1 MKKILLTAV
10 AALAIV
16 GCSQNEEIEKAGEK
30 AKIDVTTAVKGTTRA
45 AVTNNDNFAAFT
57 VSGYTVAV
65 ADIADSGVGT
75 EAYMYKDYTGG
86 QGKWEPIEKGDVY
99 WPSNENM
106 EFFAYPTGLKDNFD
120 APEKGYP
127 TLTYAIG
134 AVGAQT
140 DLVVAH
146 KSVASVPAGG
156 KLELTFKHILTRIN
170 FSYEPVDP
178 AYTYTVSNITIN
190 GVEGGTATYT
200 FGTNEG
206 GWSAGSEAAVDYS
219 YPISSTP
226 VKGSDN
232 NVYALD
238 TSDGSLM
245 LLPQSVAS
253 KTISVTYKTEKDGHT
268 YFNNTKTVTLGT
280 SAKWEIGKNIRYT
293 LTLPVGAEKV
303 TVDTNVEDINETP
316 ESGSAE

>member
-16 GCSQNEEIEKAGEK
+16 GSSQNEYIENVGQKV
-30 AKIDVTTAVKGTTRA
+30 KIDVTTAVKGTTRA
-45 AVTNNDNFAAFT
+45 AVTNNDNFTAFT

-65 ADIADSGVGT
+65 ADIAGSGVGSD
-75 EAYMYKDYTGG
+75 AYMYKDYTGKKG
-86 QGKWEPIEKGDVY
+86 GWTTTGDVY
-99 WPSNENM
+99 WPLDENM
-106 EFFAYPTGLKDNFD
+106 EFFAYPTTLKDKFST
-120 APEKGYP
+120 PEAGYP
-127 TLTYAIG
+127 TLSYGIG

-146 KSVASVPAGG
+146 KSVASVPTGG

-206 GWSAGSEAAVDYS
+206 GWSAGSEAAVSYS

-238 TSDGSLM
+238 TPDGSLM

>member
-1 MKKILLTAV
+1 M
-10 AALAIV
+10 
-16 GCSQNEEIEKAGEK
+16 
-30 AKIDVTTAVKGTTRA
+30 
-45 AVTNNDNFAAFT
+45 
-57 VSGYTVAV
+57 
-65 ADIADSGVGT
+65 
-75 EAYMYKDYTGG
+75 
-86 QGKWEPIEKGDVY
+86 
-99 WPSNENM
+99 
-106 EFFAYPTGLKDNFD
+106 
-120 APEKGYP
+120 
-127 TLTYAIG
+127 
-134 AVGAQT
+134 
-140 DLVVAH
+140 
-146 KSVASVPAGG
+146 
-156 KLELTFKHILTRIN
+156 
-170 FSYEPVDP
+170 
-178 AYTYTVSNITIN
+178 SNITIN

>member
-16 GCSQNEEIEKAGEK
+16 GCSQNEEIEHVGQK

-45 AVTNNDNFAAFT
+45 AVTNNDNFTAFT
-57 VSGYTVAV
+57 VNGYTVEVSAIV
-65 ADIADSGVGT
+65 GSGVGT
-75 EAYMYKDYTGG
+75 AYMNKDYTGG
-86 QGKWEPIEKGDVY
+86 RGSWTTTGDVY
-99 WPSNENM
+99 WPLDENM
-106 EFFAYPTGLKDNFD
+106 EFFAYPTTLKDKFST
-120 APEKGYP
+120 PETGYP
-127 TLTYAIG
+127 TLSYAIG

-238 TSDGSLM
+238 TSAGSLM

>member
-1 MKKILLTAV
+1 MKKILLAAV

-45 AVTNNDNFAAFT
+45 AVTNNANFNAFT
-57 VSGYTVAV
+57 VSGYVV
-65 ADIADSGVGT
+65 GVSDIADKGVGAT
-75 EAYMYKDYTGG
+75 PYMYKDYTGG
-86 QGKWEPIEKGDVY
+86 QGNWTATGDVY
-99 WPSNENM
+99 WPLNENI
-106 EFFAYPTGLKDNFD
+106 EFFAYPTTLKAKFS
-120 APEKGYP
+120 APESGYP
-127 TLTYAIG
+127 TLSYEIG
-134 AVGAQT
+134 GVGAQT

-146 KSVASVPAGG
+146 ESVASVPTGG

-178 AYTYTVSNITIN
+178 TYTYTVSNITIN

-200 FGTNEG
+200 FDADKGV
-206 GWSAGSEAAVDYS
+206 WSAGSEVAANYS

-232 NVYALD
+232 DVYALD
-238 TSDGSLM
+238 TQGGSLM

-253 KTISVTYKTEKDGHT
+253 KTISVEYKTEKDGHT
-268 YFNNTKTVTLGT
+268 YFNSTKTVTLGK
-280 SAKWEIGKNIRYT
+280 SATWGIGQNIRYT
-293 LTLPVGAEKV
+293 LSLPVGAEKI
-303 TVDTNVEDINETP
+303 TVDTNVEDINETS
-316 ESGSAE
+316 ESGSAQ

>member
-1 MKKILLTAV
+1 
-10 AALAIV
+10 
-16 GCSQNEEIEKAGEK
+16 
-30 AKIDVTTAVKGTTRA
+30 
-45 AVTNNDNFAAFT
+45 
-57 VSGYTVAV
+57 
-65 ADIADSGVGT
+65 
-75 EAYMYKDYTGG
+75 
-86 QGKWEPIEKGDVY
+86 
-99 WPSNENM
+99 M
-106 EFFAYPTGLKDNFD
+106 EFFAYPTTLKDGFQ
-120 APEKGYP
+120 APENGYP

-146 KSVASVPAGG
+146 KSVASVPTGG

-206 GWSAGSEAAVDYS
+206 GWSAGSEEAVDYS

-253 KTISVTYKTEKDGHT
+253 KTISVTYKTEKDGHI

-316 ESGSAE
+316 ESGSAK

>member
-16 GCSQNEEIEKAGEK
+16 GCSQNEEIENVGQK

-45 AVTNNDNFAAFT
+45 AVTNNDNFTAFT
-57 VSGYTVAV
+57 VNGYTVEVSA
-65 ADIADSGVGT
+65 IAGSGVGT
-75 EAYMYKDYTGG
+75 AYMNKDYTGG
-86 QGKWEPIEKGDVY
+86 QGSWTTTGDVY
-99 WPSNENM
+99 WPLDENM
-106 EFFAYPTGLKDNFD
+106 EFFAYPTTLKDGFQ
-120 APEKGYP
+120 APENGYP

-146 KSVASVPAGG
+146 KSVASVPTGG

-170 FSYEPVDP
+170 FSYESVDP

-206 GWSAGSEAAVDYS
+206 GWSAGSEVAVDYS

>member
-16 GCSQNEEIEKAGEK
+16 GCSQNEEIENVGQK

-45 AVTNNDNFAAFT
+45 AVTNNDNFTAFT
-57 VSGYTVAV
+57 VSGYTVEVSA
-65 ADIADSGVGT
+65 IAGSGVGT
-75 EAYMYKDYTGG
+75 AYMNKDYTGG
-86 QGKWEPIEKGDVY
+86 RGSWTTTGDVY
-99 WPSNENM
+99 WPLDENM
-106 EFFAYPTGLKDNFD
+106 EFFAYPTTLKDGFQ
-120 APEKGYP
+120 APENGYP

-146 KSVASVPAGG
+146 KSVASVPTGG

-170 FSYEPVDP
+170 FSYVPEDA

-190 GVEGGTATYT
+190 KVEGEDATYT
-200 FGTNEG
+200 FAADDKGS
-206 GWSAGSEAAVDYS
+206 WSAGSNKNVDYVYPVLTTPVAVD
-219 YPISSTP
+219 
-226 VKGSDN
+226 G
-232 NVYALD
+232 VYALD
-238 TSDGSLM
+238 TQDGSLM

-268 YFNNTKTVTLGT
+268 YFNGTKVVTLGE
-280 SAKWEIGKNIRYT
+280 SAKWDIGKNIRYK

-303 TVDTNVEDINETP
+303 TVDTNVEDINETS
-316 ESGSAE
+316 ESGSAK

>member
-16 GCSQNEEIEKAGEK
+16 GCSQNEEIENVGQKV
-30 AKIDVTTAVKGTTRA
+30 KIDVTTAVKGTTRA
-45 AVTNNDNFAAFT
+45 AVTNNDNFTAFT

-65 ADIADSGVGT
+65 ADIAGSGVGSD
-75 EAYMYKDYTGG
+75 AYMYKDYTG
-86 QGKWEPIEKGDVY
+86 KKGGWTTTGNDIY
-99 WPSNENM
+99 WPLDENM
-106 EFFAYPTGLKDNFD
+106 EFFAYPTDLKAKFQT
-120 APEKGYP
+120 PGTGYP
-127 TLTYAIG
+127 TLTYEIG

-146 KSVASVPAGG
+146 KSVASVPASG

-170 FSYEPVDP
+170 FSYVPEDA
-178 AYTYTVSNITIN
+178 AYTYTVSDITIN
-190 GVEGGTATYT
+190 KVEGENATYT
-200 FGTNEG
+200 FAADDKGS
-206 GWSAGSEAAVDYS
+206 WSAGSNKNVDYAYPVLKNPVAVD
-219 YPISSTP
+219 
-226 VKGSDN
+226 G
-232 NVYALD
+232 VYALD
-238 TSDGSLM
+238 TQDGSLM

-316 ESGSAE
+316 ESGSAK

>member
-16 GCSQNEEIEKAGEK
+16 GCSQNEEIENVGQKV
-30 AKIDVTTAVKGTTRA
+30 KIDVTTAVKGTTRA
-45 AVTNNDNFAAFT
+45 AVTNNDNFTAFT

-65 ADIADSGVGT
+65 ADIAGSGVGSD
-75 EAYMYKDYTGG
+75 AYMYKDYTGKKG
-86 QGKWEPIEKGDVY
+86 GWTTTGDVY
-99 WPSNENM
+99 WPLDENM
-106 EFFAYPTGLKDNFD
+106 EFFAYPTTLKDKFST
-120 APEKGYP
+120 PEAGYP
-127 TLTYAIG
+127 TLSYGIG

-146 KSVASVPAGG
+146 KSVASVPTGG

-206 GWSAGSEAAVDYS
+206 GWSAGSEAAVSYS

-238 TSDGSLM
+238 TPDGSLM